1 MKLLVKNLFPFF
13 VLLFVVIG
21 CKSEA
26 EMDASKER
34 RRVAEVLN
42 KQFDLRDPLRKA
54 AGLPTYDCRF
64 QFRAQYSDDKILL
77 ARLCESSPPAAN
89 IPDILTPQ
97 NLALIKNAGFTELV
111 LYDKGENELLVRK
124 ELP

>member
-13 VLLFVVIG
+13 ILFFVVMG
-21 CKSEA
+21 CQSQA
-26 EMDASKER
+26 EMDGYKER
-34 RRVAEVLN
+34 SRVAELLN

-64 QFRAQYSDDKILL
+64 RFRPQYSDNKILL
-77 ARLCESSPPAAN
+77 VKLCESSPPAAN

-124 ELP
+124 EFP